1 MQKMDIV
8 SARCAEPKAVLT
20 VLANT
25 PLDQSFFMYLL
36 SLGMLP
42 MMYLFGL
49 PLEKLPPSRLKPSL
63 LGVTG
68 YGNG

>member
-8 SARCAEPKAVLT
+8 SAQCAESKTLLT
-20 VLANT
+20 VWPIV
-25 PLDQSFFMYLL
+25 PLMNLVTYLL
-36 SLGMLP
+36 SLGVLP

-49 PLEKLPPSRLKPSL
+49 PLEKLLSGRVKTSL
-63 LGVTG
+63 LGTTS